1 MLVVLVTRGLVV
13 VCAGCESGV
22 VFQCAVFHRG
32 RKDAFHQEPP
42 VLYES
47 KEQVYVL
54 KLLKNF

>member
-1 MLVVLVTRGLVV
+1 M